1 MKTKR
6 RSSAKSICLLLV
18 LCMLS
23 VVTAQTEGPKQEA
36 KQILETTGIKGGLI
50 VHIGCGDGKLT
61 VALHVS
67 DSYLVHSIDTD
78 GVDIAKA
85 RAYICSKNLYGPV
98 SVAKYNG
105 KTLPY
110 GDNIVNLIVADTLG
124 NVSTEEAMRVL
135 TPLGAMVVAGKKTV
149 KPWPKDI
156 DDWPQYLNKADN
168 NAVAKDSVVGP
179 PRYVQWVDKP
189 TWCRSHMGIPTV
201 ASLVSSNGRLFSI
214 EDTAPPD
221 NPFLPAAFR
230 IVARD
235 AFNGKELWTRKITRW
250 ESVTMYIKCQPV
262 QQQRRMAVVGDT
274 LYCTLQLEGPTSAVD
289 AATGEVLKVYENT
302 SPTQEVAYDQGIL
315 FLNVGDRFNTSA
327 YNIVKLKGRPFVEG
341 VDPAGPFHGA
351 GFKEGYAPEIKDK
364 ANPISAIFA
373 IDPRTGKE
381 L

>member
-6 RSSAKSICLLLV
+6 WSSINCAFV
-18 LCMLS
+18 LCLAYVLPATM
-23 VVTAQTEGPKQEA
+23 AQPINAEQKA
-36 KQILETTGIKGGLI
+36 KQILDTTGVKGGLV

-61 VALHVS
+61 AALCAKE
-67 DSYLVHSIDTD
+67 SYLVHGLDTD

-85 RAYICSKNLYGPV
+85 RVYIRSKNLYGSV

-124 NVSTEEAMRVL
+124 DVSTEEAMRVL
-135 TPLGAMVVAGKKTV
+135 TPLGAMVVGGKKTV

-168 NAVAKDSVVGP
+168 NAVAKDSVAGP

-189 TWCRSHMGIPTV
+189 TWCRSHMGIPTM
-201 ASLVSSNGRLFSI
+201 ASLVSSNGRLFAI

-235 AFNGKELWTRKITRW
+235 AFNGKELWTRKITR
-250 ESVTMYIKCQPV
+250 
-262 QQQRRMAVVGDT
+262 
-274 LYCTLQLEGPTSAVD
+274 
-289 AATGEVLKVYENT
+289 
-302 SPTQEVAYDQGIL
+302 
-315 FLNVGDRFNTSA
+315 
-327 YNIVKLKGRPFVEG
+327 
-341 VDPAGPFHGA
+341 
-351 GFKEGYAPEIKDK
+351 
-364 ANPISAIFA
+364 
-373 IDPRTGKE
+373 
-381 L
+381 